1 MTGKKFLELSATEIK
16 DWIEGQRETLK
27 IPQTLDLYREQDKR
41 KIIKWPVRRID
52 RYGNNDVEHWQITV
66 TDSRRFTY
74 VLADLINLR
83 TFIVMHVEI
92 WDVDNNLV
100 DSYDRP

>member
-27 IPQTLDLYREQDKR
+27 ISQTLDLYREQDKR

-52 RYGNNDVEHWQITV
+52 RYGNNEVEHWQITI
-66 TDSRRFTY
+66 TDGNQFTY
-74 VLADLINLR
+74 VLADLVNLR
-83 TFIVMHVEI
+83 TFIVNRVEK
-92 WDVDNNLV
+92 WDIDNNLV

>member
-27 IPQTLDLYREQDKR
+27 ISQTLDLYREQDKR
-41 KIIKWPVRRID
+41 KIIKWPMRRID
-52 RYGNNDVEHWQITV
+52 RYGNNDVEHWRITV
-66 TDSRRFTY
+66 SDGNRFTY
-74 VLADLINLR
+74 VIADLINLR
-83 TFIVMHVEI
+83 TFIVNHVEI
-92 WDVDNNLV
+92 WDVENNLV

>member
-1 MTGKKFLELSATEIK
+1 MTGRKFLELSATKIK

-27 IPQTLDLYREQDKR
+27 ISQTLDLYREQDKR